1 MEKLRTDDHE
11 ILPCYLEVGDMQP
24 AEAEQLGESQ
34 AETENTQAQ
43 EHSE

>member
-11 ILPCYLEVGDMQP
+11 ILPCYLDDMQP
-24 AEAEQLGESQ
+24 VEAEQLGESQ
-34 AETENTQAQ
+34 PETENTQAQ